1 MRSRDNRFNTPAE
14 ALVRLVFVC
23 RGLFLFF
30 GFVLALSAQHSG
42 AAADVLKSVFFFSA
56 AIAGH
61 LWLRRGGRL
70 DECHR
75 ALDGMFIGE
84 PSVVDAEDE
93 LETLIH
99 RREELEEKRGTPGFD
114 PWAVQVV
121 RREISDYVS
130 HHPESARRFDDAA

>member
-1 MRSRDNRFNTPAE
+1 MRSRDTRFNTPAE
-14 ALVRLVFVC
+14 ALVRLVFIC

-42 AAADVLKSVFFFSA
+42 SMSEAMKAFFFFSA
-56 AIAGH
+56 MVGCH

-75 ALDGMFIGE
+75 ALNEMFSGE
-84 PSVVDAEDE
+84 SAADNEV
-93 LETLIH
+93 ETLIH
-99 RREELEEKRGTPGFD
+99 RREALEEKRGTPGFD
-114 PWAVQVV
+114 PWAVQIV

-130 HHPESARRFDDAA
+130 HHPESARRFEDRR